1 MTCTVQRDSSQQN
14 GNNLTK
20 QVNEK
25 CTEGVCTI
33 NRVKHSMTVDGL
45 IKGTPISFLVDS
57 GVSCTLLSEEKFKAI
72 TQENSHNLKKSS
84 GRILRQANETPIST
98 TGKLEMEIQMGPV
111 VVQQEVLVAKIPEE
125 GILGCDFLAN
135 HGCMIDMGKCEF
147 HLNGKKL
154 QRAAT
159 NQSKTVAVKHY
170 QKHEESKQKTKTSQ
184 PQMELEEQR
193 ASPKFEDTEIPN
205 ENLAKSDGESPGSG
219 EINNTD
225 LKVVTIN
232 EQKSNKDYK
241 DSKTQ
246 SKGNTQSSRE
256 DRSFCVDREKSLT
269 PDTFI
274 RQYRRFLIGRKF
286 LVRTNHSPS

>member
-84 GRILRQANETPIST
+84 GRILRQANGTPIST

-111 VVQQEVLVAKIPEE
+111 VVQQEVIVSKIPEE

-154 QRAAT
+154 QCAAT
-159 NQSKTVAVKHY
+159 NQSKTVAVKNY

-184 PQMELEEQR
+184 PQMELEEER
-193 ASPKFEDTEIPN
+193 ASPKLENKEVSI
-205 ENLAKSDGESPGSG
+205 ENLAKSDRESPGSG
-219 EINNTD
+219 EMKTN
-225 LKVVTIN
+225 LKVVTTN

-256 DRSFCVDREKSLT
+256 DRSFCVDQKKSLT